1 MKEGSTVDHLLE
13 EMNNYETML
22 LPHLLQEE
30 EEALPLMRAY
40 FVPAEIRKLMQIVM
54 KGADPVSLI
63 KLF

>member
-1 MKEGSTVDHLLE
+1 MLE